1 MRRTSLRDRHAF
13 EEELPPQ
20 PTSVSRARRL
30 VRDLLT
36 DAEREDLVEA
46 ATLLVSEIVTNAIL
60 HAGTAIDLRASVTG
74 EGLRV
79 EVGDGS
85 AHLPTR
91 RRYGPTAGT
100 GRGMMLLEQLVDD
113 WGAERCADGKT
124 VWFVLAAGDRKGQ
137 EPTADVAEAGDAPRQ
152 CADAVTVELQNMP
165 LLLHV
170 AWREHAEALLR
181 EYLLANLEVA
191 GPKDPIQ
198 VHAEATDAIAV
209 LEEHVP
215 GADVSVE
222 PDHLMAHATEPRIS
236 AALVH
241 LPVPR
246 ASVPHFDTLDRAI
259 EDALELADMGLVM
272 TPPTQPE
279 IRAFRHWLCREVL
292 GQAEG
297 GLPLPWSMDADPQGP
312 TGPAVDWDPAAVS
325 RAPEAVLAADDR
337 NRILAVS
344 AAALELLG
352 YDDPGELLGRRIVS
366 IIPDRLRQA
375 HVAGFTLHLLVGRQ
389 PLIDTP
395 VVVPA
400 RRRDGAEVDVR
411 MTVTVHATGQGRS
424 VFLAELEPAG

>member
-1 MRRTSLRDRHAF
+1 MSRSHVRARSAF
-13 EEELPPQ
+13 EEQLPPQ
-20 PTSVSRARRL
+20 PTSVARARRL
-30 VRDLLT
+30 TRDLLT
-36 DAEREDLVEA
+36 EAEREDLVEA

-60 HAGTAIDLRASVTG
+60 HAGTAIDLRASLTS

-85 AHLPTR
+85 AHLPTP

-100 GRGMMLLEQLVDD
+100 GRGMMLLEQLVED
-113 WGAERCADGKT
+113 WGAERRADGKT
-124 VWFVLAAGDRKGQ
+124 VWFLLTSGERAEQDAPG
-137 EPTADVAEAGDAPRQ
+137 DVAEVGDAPEER
-152 CADAVTVELQNMP
+152 ADAVTVELQNMP
-165 LLLHV
+165 LLLHA

-181 EYLLANLEVA
+181 EYLLANLDVD
-191 GPKDPIQ
+191 GPEDPIQ

-215 GADVSVE
+215 SADVTVE
-222 PDHLMAHATEPRIS
+222 PDRLMAHATEPRVS
-236 AALVH
+236 AALVR

-246 ASVPHFDTLDRAI
+246 ESVPHFGTLDRAI
-259 EDALELADMGLVM
+259 EDALDLAGKGLVM

-297 GLPLPWSMDADPQGP
+297 GLPLPWSMDADPQD
-312 TGPAVDWDPAAVS
+312 PAEPGVDWDATAVS
-325 RAPEAVLAADDR
+325 RSPEAVLAADDR

-352 YDDPGELLGRRIVS
+352 YDEPGQLLGRRIVE

-375 HVAGFTLHLLVGRQ
+375 HVAGFTLHLLVGRR
-389 PLIDTP
+389 PLINTP

-400 RRRDGAEVDVR
+400 RRRDGEEVAVR
-411 MTVTVHATGQGRS
+411 MTVTMQPTGQGRS
-424 VFLAELEPAG
+424 VFLAEMEPTG